1 MARKGENIYKRKDGR
16 DEGRYIKG
24 YKLDG
29 TAKFGYIYGKT
40 YADVKDRLIKL
51 KAGNSNKSTVV
62 SSNLKLSEW
71 FDIWYDNLT
80 HVKQSTKTIYRSYAN
95 KHLKPKMGNIR
106 LKKIN
111 RDVLQRYV
119 DELSIELS
127 AKSVKAIFSMTKLCL
142 KAAYDSRLIENIYDN
157 IRLPKT
163 VSKEVKVLTKQ
174 EQERL
179 EQVIENFGNNN
190 DIGVLICLYTGIRIG
205 ELCALRWENINLD
218 RKMMTINRTIYRV
231 IDSNGTH
238 KTKIVFSHPKSAT
251 SERDIPIAEFLVER
265 LRKMQK
271 KEGFVINNN
280 GKYVEP
286 AVYRRRYKQLLE
298 LAEIDYITYHAIRHT
313 FAVRALEL
321 GVDVKTLSE
330 LLGHSTVSTTL
341 NYYGHSLPEH
351 KRNQIELIGSLFSQ
365 SI

>member
-16 DEGRYIKG
+16 YEGRYIKG

-40 YADVKDRLIKL
+40 YADVKERLVKL
-51 KAGNSNKSTVV
+51 KAGNHNKDTAA

-71 FDIWYDNLT
+71 FDIWYDNLI
-80 HVKQSTKTIYRSYAN
+80 HVKQSTKTIYKSYAD

-106 LKKIN
+106 LKKMN
-111 RDVLQRYV
+111 REVLQRYV
-119 DELSIELS
+119 DELSNELS
-127 AKSVKAIFSMTKLCL
+127 AKSVKAVFSMTRLCL
-142 KAAYDSRLIENIYDN
+142 KTAYDNRLIDNIFDN
-157 IRLPKT
+157 IRFPKT

-179 EQVIENFGNNN
+179 EQVIEISGNDN
-190 DIGVLICLYTGIRIG
+190 DIGILICLYTGIRIG
-205 ELCALRWENINLD
+205 EVCALRWENINLE
-218 RKMMTINRTIYRV
+218 RKMMTINKTMYRV
-231 IDSNGTH
+231 NDNDGAH
-238 KTKIVFSHPKSAT
+238 KTKIVFSSPKSAT
-251 SERDIPIAEFLVER
+251 SERDIPIAGFLAEK
-265 LRKMQK
+265 LKGMQK
-271 KEGFVINNN
+271 KEGFVINNR
-280 GKYVEP
+280 GKYIEP
-286 AVYRRRYKQLLE
+286 AVYRRRYKKLLGMANIE
-298 LAEIDYITYHAIRHT
+298 YINYHAMRHT

-330 LLGHSTVSTTL
+330 LLGHSSVSTTL

-365 SI
+365 SK